1 MERVPVLIVGGGGAG
16 LTASM
21 LLAGLDVEHL
31 LINSRPGTSDLPKAH
46 VLNQRAMEILD
57 DAGVADLIEERG
69 TPAEGMAATAFYAGF
84 GGSDPDAGRRI
95 AKLQSWGAG
104 GEDEHW
110 RAASPRRQC
119 NLPQIRLEPLLR
131 ERAEELSPGRL
142 RFNHELIEL
151 SQAEGGVTAIVR
163 DKEDGREYEVRADYL
178 IGADGGRTIPSQIG
192 VEYEG
197 LGVVS
202 EAVSFHVSADFS
214 GLAPDPD
221 VLIRW
226 IISPERGAG
235 VVMVPMG
242 PGRWGPGSEEWV
254 IHLQY
259 LVGDPRAASD
269 EAVLADLRAGLGIP
283 DLPMQIHKI
292 SRWTVDAVVA
302 SSFREGRV
310 FLVGDAAHRHP
321 PTGGLGLTSAIHDVH
336 NLCWKLAAVLAGQ
349 AGGPLL
355 DTYEAERR
363 PVVSRN
369 AQRSL
374 ENAVNHLAIIATAG
388 VSPEQSAEA
397 NWEALRRVWSEEPG
411 DADLRATV
419 LRAIRRQSME
429 FNEHNVEYGFAHQ
442 SAAIVADGTPEPE
455 NPDDVR
461 IYIPSTRPGSPL
473 PHAWIEDIDGERR
486 PIKDLVHPGAFL
498 VIAGEEG
505 TAWCEAAKQ
514 VADDLEVSLDA
525 VRIGHLDGDFS
536 DPRCAWLRRR
546 EFGPEGAVLVR
557 PDRFV
562 AWRSMGAAEQPAEAL
577 RSALEQV
584 LARAQAAASPLP
596 AEVGA

>member
-1 MERVPVLIVGGGGAG
+1 VGPTSTGAPP
-16 LTASM
+16 AP
-21 LLAGLDVEHL
+21 AGSATCRRSGS
-31 LINSRPGTSDLPKAH
+31 SRCCG
-46 VLNQRAMEILD
+46 
-57 DAGVADLIEERG
+57 
-69 TPAEGMAATAFYAGF
+69 
-84 GGSDPDAGRRI
+84 
-95 AKLQSWGAG
+95 
-104 GEDEHW
+104 
-110 RAASPRRQC
+110 
-119 NLPQIRLEPLLR
+119 
-131 ERAEELSPGRL
+131 RAEELSPGRV
-142 RFNHELIEL
+142 RFNHELVEL
-151 SQAEGGVTAIVR
+151 SQDEEGVQATVR
-163 DKEDGREYEVRADYL
+163 DSEGGREYEVRADYL
-178 IGADGGRTIPSQIG
+178 IGADGGRTVPAQIG

-214 GLAPDPD
+214 ELAPDPD

-242 PGRWGPGSEEWV
+242 PERWGPDSEEWV

-292 SRWTVDAVVA
+292 SRWTVDAVLA

-321 PTGGLGLTSAIHDVH
+321 PTGGLGLTSAIHDAH
-336 NLCWKLAAVLAGQ
+336 NLCWKLAAVLADQ
-349 AGGPLL
+349 AGAPLL

-363 PVVSRN
+363 PVVARN

-374 ENAVNHLAIIATAG
+374 ENAVNHLAIVASAG
-388 VSPEQSAEA
+388 VSPEQGAEE
-397 NWEALRRVWSEEPG
+397 NREALRRVWSGEPR
-411 DADLRATV
+411 DADHRSTV
-419 LRAIRRQSME
+419 LAGIRRQSME
-429 FNEHNVEYGFAHQ
+429 FNEHNVEYGFAYE
-442 SAAIVADGTPEPE
+442 SAAIVPDGTPEPE
-455 NPDDVR
+455 NPDDIR
-461 IYIPSTRPGSPL
+461 IQIPSTRPGSPL
-473 PHAWIEDIDGERR
+473 PHAWIEDVDGERR
-486 PIKDLVHPGAFL
+486 PIKELVRPGAFL
-498 VIAGEEG
+498 VIAGEDG

-514 VADDLEVSLDA
+514 VAGELDLPLEA
-525 VRIGHLDGDFS
+525 VRIGHLDGDLF

-562 AWRSMGAAEQPAEAL
+562 AWRSMGAVEEPAEVL
-577 RSALEQV
+577 RRALEQ
-584 LARAQAAASPLP
+584 ARARARAAASPLP

>member
-1 MERVPVLIVGGGGAG
+1 LV
-16 LTASM
+16 
-21 LLAGLDVEHL
+21 
-31 LINSRPGTSDLPKAH
+31 
-46 VLNQRAMEILD
+46 
-57 DAGVADLIEERG
+57 
-69 TPAEGMAATAFYAGF
+69 
-84 GGSDPDAGRRI
+84 
-95 AKLQSWGAG
+95 
-104 GEDEHW
+104 
-110 RAASPRRQC
+110 
-119 NLPQIRLEPLLR
+119 
-131 ERAEELSPGRL
+131 
-142 RFNHELIEL
+142 EL
-151 SQAEGGVTAIVR
+151 SQAEEGVTAIVC
-163 DKEDGREYEVRADYL
+163 DNDDGREYEVRADYL
-178 IGADGGRTIPSQIG
+178 IGADGGRTIPGQVG

-214 GLAPDPD
+214 GLASDPE

-242 PGRWGPGSEEWV
+242 PERWGPDSEEWV

-269 EAVLADLRAGLGIP
+269 EAVLDDLRAGRGIP

-292 SRWTVDAVVA
+292 SRWTVDAVLA

-336 NLCWKLAAVLAGQ
+336 NLCWKLAAVLRGQ
-349 AGGPLL
+349 AGAPLL

-363 PVVSRN
+363 PVDARN

-388 VSPEQSAEA
+388 VSPEKSAEE
-397 NWEALRRVWSEEPG
+397 NWEALRRVWSREPG
-411 DADLRATV
+411 DTDHRAAV
-419 LRAIRRQSME
+419 LRRIRQQSME
-429 FNEHNVEYGFAHQ
+429 FNEHNVEYGFAHE
-442 SAAIVADGTPEPE
+442 SAAIVPDGTSELE
-455 NPDDVR
+455 NPDEVR
-461 IYIPSTRPGSPL
+461 IHVPSTRPGSPL

-486 PIKDLVHPGAFL
+486 PIKDLVRPGAFL

-505 TAWCEAAKQ
+505 AAWCEAAKQ
-514 VADDLEVSLDA
+514 VAGELDLPLDA
-525 VRIGHLDGDFS
+525 VRIGHLDGDLF

-562 AWRSMGAAEQPAEAL
+562 AWRSMGAVERPAEAL

-584 LARAQAAASPLP
+584 LARARAAATPLP